1 LRKAISI
8 LVVAGVFVAG
18 ASGLATAAQTHAR
31 AHVSTTRCGNKY
43 TPACIKPTIK
53 SSPASTKCVSAGSNY
68 TLPRVRFTSNAG
80 IRTIQIREGSK
91 TIKTIKF
98 KGQGPTQ
105 YTLKGVAVS
114 TLRLAAGG
122 HPLTVKITDV
132 KGRSVTKTLSFA
144 ICGSSPKII
153 NQPPSAKC
161 VSTGSG
167 YTLPK
172 VTFTSDTGLRSVK
185 VVEGARTLKTVTF
198 KKGVTQ
204 YTLNGVS
211 VATLGLASGGHDVSL
226 KVTDVKG
233 RTASKT
239 VHFTV
244 CVSTPVFTG

>member
-1 LRKAISI
+1 M
-8 LVVAGVFVAG
+8 
-18 ASGLATAAQTHAR
+18 AAQTHAR

-53 SSPASTKCVSAGSNY
+53 TKASTKCVSPGSSF
-68 TLPRVRFTSNAG
+68 TVPSIRFTSNAG
-80 IRTIQIREGSK
+80 IREIRIREGSK
-91 TIKTIKF
+91 TLKTIKF
-98 KGQGPTQ
+98 KGSGPTQ
-105 YTLKGVAVS
+105 YTLKGLAVS

-122 HPLTVKITDV
+122 HPLSVKITDI
-132 KGRSVTKTLSFA
+132 KGRSTTKTLSLTV
-144 ICGSSPKII
+144 CSTTPKII
-153 NQPPSAKC
+153 NNPPSAKC
-161 VSTGSG
+161 VSTGGS

-172 VTFTSDTGLRSVK
+172 ITFTSNSGLRSVK
-185 VVEGARTLKTVTF
+185 VVEGARTLKTVSF
-198 KKGVTQ
+198 KSGVTQ

>member
-1 LRKAISI
+1 MA
-8 LVVAGVFVAG
+8 V
-18 ASGLATAAQTHAR
+18 AAQTHAR

-43 TPACIKPTIK
+43 TPACVKPTVK
-53 SSPASTKCVSAGSNY
+53 TSPISTKCVSPGSSY
-68 TLPRVRFTSNAG
+68 TLPRIKFTSNAG
-80 IRTIQIREGSK
+80 IREIQIREGSK
-91 TIKTIKF
+91 TLKTIKF
-98 KGQGPTQ
+98 KGSGPTQ
-105 YTLKGVAVS
+105 YTLKGLAVS
-114 TLRLAAGG
+114 TLRLGAGG
-122 HPLTVKITDV
+122 HPLTVKITDI
-132 KGRSVTKTLSFA
+132 KGRSTTKTLSLT
-144 ICGSSPKII
+144 ICSTTPKII
-153 NQPPSAKC
+153 NTPPSAKC

-172 VTFTSDTGLRSVK
+172 VSFTSDTGLRSVQ

-211 VATLGLASGGHDVSL
+211 VATLGLASGGHDVLL

>member
-1 LRKAISI
+1 
-8 LVVAGVFVAG
+8 
-18 ASGLATAAQTHAR
+18 
-31 AHVSTTRCGNKY
+31 VSTTRCGNKY

-53 SSPASTKCVSAGSNY
+53 TSPASTKCVTTGTSY
-68 TLPRVRFTSNAG
+68 TLPSVRFTSNAG
-80 IRTIQIREGSK
+80 IREIQIREGSK
-91 TIKTIKF
+91 TLKTIKF

-122 HPLTVKITDV
+122 HPLTVRITDI
-132 KGRSVTKTLSFA
+132 KGRTATKSLSFS
-144 ICGSSPKII
+144 ICESTPKII
-153 NQPPSAKC
+153 NTPPSAKC
-161 VSTGSG
+161 VSTGGS

-172 VTFTSDTGLRSVK
+172 VTFTSNSGLRSVE
-185 VVEGARTLKTVTF
+185 VVEGARTLKSVTL

-211 VATLGLASGGHDVSL
+211 VATLGLASGGHDVLL